1 MLADTSSGMDDA
13 FSLVAARMPR
23 SRRLSPFDVRLIAL
37 AVVAALLIVAFAA
50 FVVAEQHVADVRR
63 AATVEAQHAAE
74 AARADAAAVA
84 MPSVDGSAVIDG
96 LDTQAQESATAALH
110 AATAMTDGLDAATPA
125 ALSALEPDL
134 VFVDGPSATP
144 SVVSV
149 YVGTAGWAAAVH
161 SGADTCYWVARTAGG
176 HDRFGTGAACTG
188 LAALAADQP
197 SW

>member
-1 MLADTSSGMDDA
+1 MDDA

-23 SRRLSPFDVRLIAL
+23 SRRLSPFDLRLIAL
-37 AVVAALLIVAFAA
+37 AAVAALLIAAFAA
-50 FVVAEQHVADVRR
+50 FVVAEQHVADIRR
-63 AATVEAQHAAE
+63 AATLEAQRAAE
-74 AARADAAAVA
+74 AARADAAAAA
-84 MPSVDGSAVIDG
+84 MPSVEGSAAIDE
-96 LDTQAQESATAALH
+96 LDGQAQVSAKAALH
-110 AATAMTDGLDAATPA
+110 AATMTDGLDTATAA

-134 VFVDGPSATP
+134 VFVDGPSTAP

-161 SGADTCYWVARTAGG
+161 GGANTCYWVARTAGG
-176 HDRFGTGAACTG
+176 RDRFGTGAVCTG

>member
-1 MLADTSSGMDDA
+1 MDDA

-23 SRRLSPFDVRLIAL
+23 SRRLSPFDLRLIAL
-37 AVVAALLIVAFAA
+37 AAVAALLIVAFAA

-63 AATVEAQHAAE
+63 AATLEAQHAAE
-74 AARADAAAVA
+74 AARADAAAA
-84 MPSVDGSAVIDG
+84 TPSVEGSAAIDE
-96 LDTQAQESATAALH
+96 LDGQAQVSAKAALH
-110 AATAMTDGLDAATPA
+110 AAAMTDGLDTATAA

-134 VFVDGPSATP
+134 VFVDGPSTAP

-161 SGADTCYWVARTAGG
+161 GGANTCYWVARTAGG
-176 HDRFGTGAACTG
+176 RDRFGTGAVCTG